1 MSSNSMLPETFM
13 YFLWVADMPDV
24 ERVHSLIRLS
34 VGNGPPGNCCICRPM
49 AKLPRSTRMWKL
61 VSSAETR
68 RMKCPQ
74 TTTALPDSTAND
86 FLKKF
91 MIEGFR
97 TQRNR
102 SPFLRIRRSDS
113 APLQQWQRAD
123 AAHERIR
130 VDDMP
135 RSACVPLTHRRVRP
149 CEHRATRHN
158 RRTLPRATT
167 RGGPKSAVA
176 CGAQTLPSRG
186 QSPAAD
192 RENRFDAL
200 DAFFRHRKIIVSECN
215 QVPELA
221 WSERS
226 RHTEQD

>member
-1 MSSNSMLPETFM
+1 
-13 YFLWVADMPDV
+13 
-24 ERVHSLIRLS
+24 
-34 VGNGPPGNCCICRPM
+34 M

-91 MIEGFR
+91 MIEVFR
-97 TQRNR
+97 TQSNR
-102 SPFLRIRRSDS
+102 SPFPRIRRSDS

-130 VDDMP
+130 VDDTA
-135 RSACVPLTHRRVRP
+135 RSVCVPLAHRRVRP

-167 RGGPKSAVA
+167 REGPKSAVD

-186 QSPAAD
+186 QSSADD

-200 DAFFRHRKIIVSECN
+200 DAFLPAPKNNRQRVQSSPGTSLERTVPPYRTGLDSPRYPLIRSPSSNRRYLQSVRAKSLRRSVHRRRPIT
-215 QVPELA
+215 Q
-221 WSERS
+221 
-226 RHTEQD
+226 